1 MVHSTIIY
9 AGKQIHYQDEG
20 RDNERVLVLLHGYL
34 NNLEIWSS
42 YIYSYM
48 RQMRVIA
55 IDLPGH
61 GLSDTYG
68 EIHTMEFMAEAV
80 KAVLDSAK
88 VEQCVMLGHSMGG
101 YVTLAFAEK
110 YPYMMRGFGLL
121 HSQAMADNDD
131 VKQKRLDSIEIA
143 AQNKPKYIIDF
154 VTTLFDDSK
163 MTLHSEIKEV
173 QDISIETPLE
183 GLAAAQRG
191 MAARPDRLAVLRDA
205 QVPVLFVYGK
215 NDVRIPIELAMAQA
229 SLPKYS
235 EIMLIGDVAHLSFI
249 EERDFVKMRLK
260 NFLNTCYM

>member
-1 MVHSTIIY
+1 
-9 AGKQIHYQDEG
+9 
-20 RDNERVLVLLHGYL
+20 
-34 NNLEIWSS
+34 
-42 YIYSYM
+42 
-48 RQMRVIA
+48 
-55 IDLPGH
+55 
-61 GLSDTYG
+61 
-68 EIHTMEFMAEAV
+68 MA
-80 KAVLDSAK
+80 
-88 VEQCVMLGHSMGG
+88 
-101 YVTLAFAEK
+101 
-110 YPYMMRGFGLL
+110 
-121 HSQAMADNDD
+121 
-131 VKQKRLDSIEIA
+131 
-143 AQNKPKYIIDF
+143 
-154 VTTLFDDSK
+154 DDSK

-215 NDVRIPIELAMAQA
+215 NDVRIPIELAVAQA